1 MKGFKQ
7 DELETIAKLKTSAE
21 ERTAFFERHRAALK
35 ELTKFRMAKELKRRV
50 DGSDVIQ
57 DAFVKYCADVKKYLN
72 DPRIPPVAWLRR
84 LVRQVIFCAN
94 RTHLTTKCRDLRR
107 EIPNGSWVKVN
118 LDELAASISSVGSIL
133 GKAELCE
140 GVRKLLQ
147 SMSPK
152 EREILTLVH
161 FEALTIK
168 QAAQRIGIGFEAAK
182 KRYWRSLQRLR
193 SLHECNRIAGS
204 VLK

>member
-1 MKGFKQ
+1 MKGFKPE
-7 DELETIAKLKTSAE
+7 ELETIEKLRVSAE
-21 ERTAFFERHRAALK
+21 ERTAFFERHRPALK
-35 ELTKFRMAKELKRRV
+35 ELTKFRLAKQLQRRV

-57 DAFVKYCADVKKYLN
+57 DAFVKYCADIRKYLA
-72 DPRIPPVAWLRR
+72 DPRIPPVVWLRR
-84 LVRQVIFCAN
+84 LVRQVIFYAN

-107 EIPNGSWVKVN
+107 ESSTEGWVKIN
-118 LDELAASISSVGSIL
+118 LEDLAASISSVGSVL

-147 SMSPK
+147 KMSPN

-161 FEALTIK
+161 FETLTIK

-193 SLHECNRIAGS
+193 RLHESQASLSLR
-204 VLK
+204 